1 MNATTASSSEHL
13 GTVTP
18 LPHPAL
24 VHPAIDPALVALQLG
39 CRGEASVIARRAS
52 FEVRALRGPLE
63 RELRLEIG
71 RLREQRA
78 RLSGGGTG
86 RPADLDEVELRCAHL
101 VVWCTEKQAIAA
113 AACVSDPREAH
124 SPLGRVD
131 GQHDARGGTVEVAR
145 SFVAVG
151 FAETEAAV
159 ALLRGIDSWLARQ
172 ANAIAA
178 E

>member
-1 MNATTASSSEHL
+1 MNATEASSREHRT
-13 GTVTP
+13 TVTP

-39 CRGEASVIARRAS
+39 CLGEANVVARRAS

-63 RELRLEIG
+63 RELRLEVG
-71 RLREQRA
+71 RLREQRG

-86 RPADLDEVELRCAHL
+86 RPTDLDELELRCVHL
-101 VVWCTEKQAIAA
+101 VVWCTEKKAIAA
-113 AACVSDPREAH
+113 AACVSDSRDAH

-131 GQHDARGGTVEVAR
+131 GQHDARGGIVEVAR

-151 FAETEAAV
+151 FGESEAAV
-159 ALLRGIDSWLARQ
+159 ALLRGIDGWLALQ
-172 ANAIAA
+172 ANATAA
-178 E
+178 A